1 MYICLWE
8 FMVTE
13 GSERDFERIYASDGA
28 WTELFRKSPD
38 YINTDLYHDTADTRR
53 YLTIDR
59 WKSKSAFD
67 ELKSLWHD
75 EYLTLDGR
83 CSCLIDSERLI
94 GEIES

>member
-1 MYICLWE
+1 MFICVWE

-13 GSERDFERIYASDGA
+13 GAERDFERIYGMDGA
-28 WTELFRKSPD
+28 WMELFRQSPD
-38 YINTDLYHDTADTRR
+38 YISTELFHDTADTRR

-67 ELKSLWHD
+67 DLKRRWRD
-75 EYLTLDGR
+75 QYLTLDGR
-83 CSCLIDSERLI
+83 CNCLIDSERLI